1 MIINN
6 LKLPFN
12 LKDSQCPKLSQYH
25 YALFF
30 ILHKMNPEIR
40 SIDILVF
47 LSKLSDISVHP
58 SWINKKLKQM
68 GCDRPIGRPSN
79 EYIANRSYYFQKM
92 DEMTFKIEQL
102 GIPFIITLMDSLGL
116 TDLFVDTIKDLLEN
130 NSASLPKNIDALSR
144 FIHTLTQ
151 IILDPRVHNFEEGMR
166 SEMPYKEMNIER
178 CRQLIKECEEI
189 NNFIPSLV
197 ESFLDYWIEKLGLKE
212 KGMKIIIYI
221 DGHGSH
227 YYTKESFVCGRMSIT
242 GDIAPGT
249 HHVITTTD
257 EGYILILYPESV
269 NTHLN
274 EGLLLSCIHLKKRL
288 GDLVELIVVDRECN
302 GNEFNN
308 KIKKEYAVE
317 TLTGLRSNQY
327 QDIND
332 FDYEWLIEEIL
343 AKGHWKDK
351 KKRKDDPRTFL
362 LYPQKDKLYVLVTT
376 SQDSKMHEQALS
388 YQKSR
393 WPKNEG
399 VIKILVNE
407 LDFNINVGNG
417 KELVANPKKSK
428 LQHEYDKKVERC
440 NEHINKIDNKLKI
453 KNPPSIEKHLKESKK
468 NGRIEKKNIP
478 KNIMIN

>member
-6 LKLPFN
+6 VNLQLPFN
-12 LKDSQCPKLSQYH
+12 SKYSHCPKLGQYH

-40 SIDILVF
+40 SIDILAF
-47 LSKLSDISVHP
+47 LIKLSGISVHP

-68 GCDRPIGRPSN
+68 GCERPIGRPSN
-79 EYIANRSYYFQKM
+79 EYIAKRFYYFHKM
-92 DEMTFKIEQL
+92 DGMTFRIEQL

-116 TDLFVDTIKDLLEN
+116 TDLFVDTIKDLLED
-130 NSASLPKNIDALSR
+130 NSAFLPKNTDALSR

-151 IILDPRVHNFEEGMR
+151 IILDQRIDNFEEGMR

-178 CRQLIKECEEI
+178 CRQLIKECEKL
-189 NNFIPSLV
+189 NNLIPFLV
-197 ESFLDYWIEKLGLKE
+197 ESFLEYWIEKLGLVE
-212 KGMKIIIYI
+212 KGMKIIIYT

-257 EGYILILYPESV
+257 EGFILILYPESV

-274 EGLLLSCIHLKKRL
+274 EGFLLSCIHLKKRL

-302 GNEFNN
+302 GNDFNSN
-308 KIKKEYAVE
+308 VKKEYAID

-327 QDIND
+327 NDIND
-332 FDYEWLIEEIL
+332 FQYEWIIEEIL
-343 AKGHWKDK
+343 AKGHWKDE
-351 KKRKDDPRTFL
+351 KKRKEDPRTFL

-376 SQDSKMHEQALS
+376 SQDNKVYKQALS

-407 LDFNINVGNG
+407 LDFNVNVGNG
-417 KELVANPKKSK
+417 KELVSNPKKGK
-428 LQHEYDKKVERC
+428 LQLEYDKKLETC
-440 NEHINKIDNKLKI
+440 NEHINKIDDKLKM
-453 KNPPSIEKHLKESKK
+453 KNPPSIEKRLKKSKKKMAESKAK
-468 NGRIEKKNIP
+468 LC
-478 KNIMIN
+478 